1 MESLSNNNL
10 DDVRKKLGSKLNNT
24 LIVSNLPYH
33 FEADDLR
40 TLLKECGLMTN
51 VEMKKGFAFV

>member
-10 DDVRKKLGSKLNNT
+10 DDVRKKLGSKFNNT
-24 LIVSNLPYH
+24 LIISNLPYH
-33 FEADDLR
+33 FEADDLK
-40 TLLKECGLMTN
+40 TLLKECGLMSN

>member
-40 TLLKECGLMTN
+40 TLLKECGLMIN